1 MPVIA
6 TRWAFILLSFINGII
21 FEISGDMWPDKN
33 EEEPEWV
40 KTERETFKTVRDK
53 NGDGKMDLEEVKN
66 WIMPPDYDHS
76 EAETR
81 HLIHESDSDKV
92 CTHFGLG
99 WGILFRR
106 CFQNYCL
113 FFPLW
118 VFFVLHVL
126 LVKFNSNSGKVLTN
140 VAVKIYQN

>member
-1 MPVIA
+1 
-6 TRWAFILLSFINGII
+6 
-21 FEISGDMWPDKN
+21 MWPDKN

-99 WGILFRR
+99 WGILFGR
-106 CFQNYCL
+106 CFKIIVY
-113 FFPLW
+113 FFLYD
-118 VFFVLHVL
+118 FVLHVL
-126 LVKFNSNSGKVLTN
+126 LVKFNSNTWEVLTI
-140 VAVKIYQN
+140 VAVKIYQIENQKHKSSISILQFMKLVNVSVLNKF

>member
-1 MPVIA
+1 
-6 TRWAFILLSFINGII
+6 
-21 FEISGDMWPDKN
+21 MWPDKN

-40 KTERETFKTVRDK
+40 KTERETFKTLRDK

-66 WIMPPDYDHS
+66 WIIPPDYDHT

-99 WGILFRR
+99 WGFIFKNKFKINVYLFHI
-106 CFQNYCL
+106 FHGL
-113 FFPLW
+113 FSLDSFCVGWFL
-118 VFFVLHVL
+118 
-126 LVKFNSNSGKVLTN
+126 FNTFSW
-140 VAVKIYQN
+140 I

>member
-1 MPVIA
+1 
-6 TRWAFILLSFINGII
+6 
-21 FEISGDMWPDKN
+21 MWPDKN

-40 KTERETFKTVRDK
+40 KTERETFKTLRDK

-66 WIMPPDYDHS
+66 WIIPPDYDHT

-99 WGILFRR
+99 WGFIFKNKFKIMFTYYIFSMDFFALDSFCVGWFLFNTFSWILKKILF
-106 CFQNYCL
+106 L
-113 FFPLW
+113 FW
-118 VFFVLHVL
+118 I
-126 LVKFNSNSGKVLTN
+126 KS
-140 VAVKIYQN
+140 I

>member
-1 MPVIA
+1 
-6 TRWAFILLSFINGII
+6 
-21 FEISGDMWPDKN
+21 MWPDKN

-99 WGILFRR
+99 WGILFGR
-106 CFQNYCL
+106 CFQNYWV
-113 FFPLW
+113 FFPL
-118 VFFVLHVL
+118 
-126 LVKFNSNSGKVLTN
+126 
-140 VAVKIYQN
+140 